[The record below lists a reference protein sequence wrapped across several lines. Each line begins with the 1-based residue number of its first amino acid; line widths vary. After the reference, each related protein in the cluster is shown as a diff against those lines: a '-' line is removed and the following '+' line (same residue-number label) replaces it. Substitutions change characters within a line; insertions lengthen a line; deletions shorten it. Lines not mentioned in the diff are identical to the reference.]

1 MKSIDIPAIRGYMG
15 SIIYYTAT
23 FTFKQIA
30 ERVSPIDDELYTS
43 SSLRDQIQRSLTKN
57 YVSIKNYIL
66 TQKEHFFN
74 ALVLAIYD
82 GEPTWNELEL
92 DFKGIDYYSMGFL
105 RLNGEEKIFPVDGQH
120 RVEGIREAI
129 KENPELEDETITV
142 IFIGHHNDKEGKE
155 KTRRIFSTLN
165 RYAKPVKPGDIIA
178 LDEDDTVAIVTRNL
192 LETYPLFINDNV
204 KADLKGSKALSDNDT
219 KSFTSLLTLYDT
231 NRIIYTYYKSRN
243 NKQEK
248 IYNSTKISEF
258 LKFRPEQEELDAFE
272 GYLRNFWNQFCNIF
286 PGMGDYISASADPTA
301 ASRFRNKNN
310 GGLLY
315 FRPVA
320 LPKLVK
326 AICET
331 CLRKKISLES
341 CMQGYASIEMV
352 ISNNPWIGILWNIR
366 NKTMI
371 TSNKT
376 VILSMLMF
384 IYDESLLT
392 PKELD
397 NFKKSYAKALEV
409 HIDQIEEKLALLR
422 NAKRLKI

>member
-1 MKSIDIPAIRGYMG
+1 MKAIDIPAIRGYMG
-15 SIIYYTAT
+15 SMIYYTAT

-30 ERVSPIDDELYTS
+30 ERVNPIDEELYTS

-57 YVSIKNYIL
+57 YVSIKKYIL

-204 KADLKGSKALSDNDT
+204 KADLKESKALSDNDT

-231 NRIIYTYYKSRN
+231 NRIIYTYYKSRD
-243 NKQEK
+243 NKQGK
-248 IYNSTKISEF
+248 LYNSTKISEF
-258 LKFRPEQEELDAFE
+258 LKFRPETEELDAFE
-272 GYLRNFWNQFCNIF
+272 DYLRHFWDHFCSIF
-286 PGMGDYISASADPTA
+286 PGMAEYLSASAEQTA
-301 ASRFRNKNN
+301 AYRFRNKND

-331 CLRKKISLES
+331 CLRTGISIES
-341 CMQGYASIEMV
+341 CMQGYANIEMV
-352 ISNNPWIGILWNIR
+352 ISNNPWTGILWNTR
-366 NKTMI
+366 KKTMI
-371 TSNKT
+371 TSNKS
-376 VILSMLMF
+376 VLSSMLMF
-384 IYDESLLT
+384 IYDENIFTS
-392 PKELD
+392 KELD
-397 NFKKSYAKALEV
+397 KFKKSYAKALEV
-409 HIDQIEEKLALLR
+409 PIDQIEEKLALLR
-422 NAKRLKI
+422 NAKRL

>member
-1 MKSIDIPAIRGYMG
+1 MKPLDIPAIRGCMG
-15 SIIYYTAT
+15 SLIYYTAT

-30 ERVSPIDDELYTS
+30 ERVNPVNEELHTS
-43 SSLRDQIQRSLTKN
+43 KSLRDQIQRSLTKN
-57 YVSIKNYIL
+57 YISIRDYIL

-74 ALVLAIYD
+74 ALVLAVYD

-92 DFKGIDYYSMGFL
+92 DFNGNDYYSMGFL

-120 RVEGIREAI
+120 RVEGIKEAI
-129 KENPELEDETITV
+129 KKNPDLENEDITV

-192 LETYPLFINDNV
+192 LESYPLFLNDNV
-204 KADLKGSKALSDNDT
+204 NADIKGSKALSENDT

-231 NRIIYTYYKSRN
+231 NRIIYTYYKTKKN
-243 NKQEK
+243 NKSK
-248 IYNSTKISEF
+248 FYSSTKIADF
-258 LKFRPEQEELDAFE
+258 LKFRPAQEELDDFE
-272 GYLRNFWNQFCNIF
+272 NFLRYFWDSFCGIL
-286 PGMGDYISASADPTA
+286 PGMKDYLQA
-301 ASRFRNKNN
+301 AEDQAAAYKYRNKIN

-331 CLRKKISLES
+331 CLRTDTSLES
-341 CMQGYASIEMV
+341 CMLRYANIEMV
-352 ISNNPWIGILWNIR
+352 ISNNPWAGILWDTR
-366 NKTMI
+366 KQTMI
-371 TSNKT
+371 TSNKS
-376 VILSMLMF
+376 LLSSMLVY
-384 IYDESLLT
+384 IYDNNIFT
-392 PKELD
+392 PKETD
-397 NFKKSYAKALEV
+397 TFKKSYAKALGIPIE
-409 HIDQIEEKLALLR
+409 QIGEKLDLLR
-422 NAKRLKI
+422 AAKIIE